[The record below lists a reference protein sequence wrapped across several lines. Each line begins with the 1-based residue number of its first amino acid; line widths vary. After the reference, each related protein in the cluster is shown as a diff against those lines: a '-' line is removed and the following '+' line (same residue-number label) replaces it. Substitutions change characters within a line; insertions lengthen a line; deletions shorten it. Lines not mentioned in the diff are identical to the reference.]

1 MLAMIAGI
9 MDTAII
15 QYVQGKMAFEIVTT
29 QQWDRWEVAFEAETE
44 MKSGTKLEKQKVR
57 RGELEALNV

>member
-29 QQWDRWEVAFEAETE
+29 QQWDRWEITFEAETE
-44 MKSGTKLEKQKVR
+44 MRRETKLKKQKVK
-57 RGELEALNV
+57 